1 MKTPSASSSTPRGNR
16 TSSVAP
22 NTVYAATITHGIS
35 TNTYHGA
42 FGSQEAIDIEGNGVP
57 RRLMF
62 DADRGASKTLAALRF
77 DPNGPDRL

>member
-42 FGSQEAIDIEGNGVP
+42 FGSQEAMRVAFRRALGVSP
-57 RRLMF
+57 KGYRSRF
-62 DADRGASKTLAALRF
+62 CTTVAS
-77 DPNGPDRL
+77 